1 MNNVIHLNFEGR
13 PVHLTDDGWLNAT
26 KIAKQ
31 FGKEPT
37 AWLRQIDTLE
47 YLYCMGEAL
56 GVNSV
61 RLTELN
67 KIKELDASRSWV
79 RTKILNLT
87 KRTGLIKTK
96 TGADGGTWLHPKVR
110 VFFARWLSTPFA
122 VWCDTK
128 IDALLTDVPPRMI
141 RLNQACK
148 VFDDRKAL
156 ASFHGRGLC
165 DFKRD
170 KPLLIGNIE
179 RELDALQMTLGLNQP
194 EQPRLQV
201 SP

>member
-1 MNNVIHLNFEGR
+1 MSNVIHLSFDGR

-26 KIAKQ
+26 KSAKQ

-47 YLYCMGEAL
+47 YLHCLGEAL

-61 RLTELN
+61 SLTEFN
-67 KIKELDASRSWV
+67 EIKDLDASRSWV
-79 RTKILNLT
+79 RSKVLSLT

-96 TGADGGTWLHPKVR
+96 TGADGGTWLHPKAR
-110 VFFARWLSTPFA
+110 VVFARWLSTPFA
-122 VWCDTK
+122 VWCDTE
-128 IDALLTDVPPRMI
+128 IDALLNDVPPRMI

-165 DFKRD
+165 EFKRD
-170 KPLLIGNIE
+170 KPLLIGDIE
-179 RELDALQMTLGLNQP
+179 RELNALQMTLGLNAP
-194 EQPRLQV
+194 EQSRLQAF
-201 SP
+201 P

>member
-1 MNNVIHLNFEGR
+1 MSNIIHLNFDGY
-13 PVHLTDDGWLNAT
+13 PVHLTEDGWLNAT
-26 KIAKQ
+26 KSAKQ

-61 RLTELN
+61 SLTELN
-67 KIKELDASRSWV
+67 EIKGLDASKSWV
-79 RTKILNLT
+79 KSKILNLT
-87 KRTGLIKTK
+87 KRTGLVNTK
-96 TGADGGTWLHPKVR
+96 AGAEGGTWLHPKVR

-128 IDALLTDVPPRMI
+128 IDTLLSDVPPRMV

-148 VFDDRKAL
+148 VLDDRTAL

-165 DFKRD
+165 EFKRD
-170 KPLLIGNIE
+170 KPLLISNIE
-179 RELDALQMTLGLNQP
+179 RELDALQMTLGLNIP

-201 SP
+201 SS

>member
-1 MNNVIHLNFEGR
+1 MNNVIHLNFEGH

-26 KIAKQ
+26 KSAKQ

-37 AWLRQIDTLE
+37 AWLRQIETLD

-61 RLTELN
+61 SLTEFN
-67 KIKELDASRSWV
+67 KIKELDVSKSSV
-79 RTKILNLT
+79 KSKILSLT
-87 KRTGLIKTK
+87 KRTGLVKTK
-96 TGADGGTWLHPKVR
+96 AGAEGGTWLHPKVR

-128 IDALLTDVPPRMI
+128 IDTLLSDVPPRMV

-148 VFDDRKAL
+148 AFDDRKAL

-165 DFKRD
+165 EFKRD
-170 KPLLIGNIE
+170 KPLLIENIE
-179 RELDALQMTLGLNQP
+179 CELNALQMALGLNNP
-194 EQPRLQV
+194 NQPRLQAL
-201 SP
+201 P